1 MLVLIR
7 FRVPDREADV
17 FRDELD
23 AVRALLATR
32 DGCVDGAVARNADD
46 PELWVLQTR
55 WTGAGAWRRA
65 LSSYEVKAGAWATLA
80 RALDEPSAYEVVP
93 PPAD

>member
-7 FRVPDREADV
+7 FRVPEAESEG
-17 FRDELD
+17 FAAQLEG
-23 AVRALLATR
+23 VRALLEAR
-32 DGCVDGAVARNADD
+32 EGYVDGVVARNADD

-55 WTGAGAWRRA
+55 WAGAGAWRRA

-80 RALDEPSAYEVVP
+80 RALDEPTAYEVVP
-93 PPAD
+93 PPD

>member
-7 FRVPDREADV
+7 FRVSEADAAG
-17 FRDELD
+17 FAAELEG
-23 AVRALLATR
+23 VRVLLGTR
-32 DGCVDGAVARNADD
+32 EGYVDGAVARNADD
-46 PELWVLQTR
+46 PALWVLQTR

-80 RALDEPSAYEVVP
+80 RALDEPTAYEVVSSSG
-93 PPAD
+93 

>member
-7 FRVPDREADV
+7 FRVPESAAGGIAA
-17 FRDELD
+17 ELED
-23 AVRALLATR
+23 VRALLATR
-32 DGCVDGAVARNADD
+32 EGYVDGAVARNTDD
-46 PELWVLQTR
+46 PGLWVLQTR

-93 PPAD
+93 PSD